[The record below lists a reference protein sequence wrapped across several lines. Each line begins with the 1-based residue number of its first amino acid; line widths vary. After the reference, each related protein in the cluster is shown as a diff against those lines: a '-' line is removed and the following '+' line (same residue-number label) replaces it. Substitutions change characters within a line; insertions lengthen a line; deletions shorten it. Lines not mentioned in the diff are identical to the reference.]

1 MRTETPT
8 NQRTAIRSGLRGDPQ
23 TRPHPEKLSLASK
36 GAIALGIAT
45 ALNAVLIALAPS
57 WTTGLLAAAALSG
70 TVAALFITRG
80 ASSELRRIAGAMWR
94 ESDEISEAS
103 RDVASSSQF
112 TAQGS
117 SEQAATLEETSAS
130 LAEITSLTRK
140 NAESM
145 QAAAGLV
152 GETNRLVEDANRN
165 LEAMVGSMK
174 EINTSSEKISK
185 IIRVID
191 EIAFQTN
198 ILALNAAVEAARAG
212 EAGMG
217 FAVVADEVRNL
228 AQRSAQAAKDTA
240 LLIEESIS
248 KSNAGSA
255 KLDQVAESVRKITGR
270 AAQVKT
276 LVDNV
281 DGVSQQQARGIEQIA
296 AAAGQMERVT
306 QKSAATAERTAAA
319 GEQLAAHA
327 QSLGAL
333 VHKLREL
340 SGADADIA
348 VPAAGRRDRRS
359 MQMEARPDLAPA
371 KFARVPAGAAT
382 GAMRPNSRAEFPL
395 DENEAMF

>member
-1 MRTETPT
+1 MRTGMPA
-8 NQRTAIRSGLRGDPQ
+8 NIRTAKHSAVHTG
-23 TRPHPEKLSLASK
+23 TLSFASK
-36 GAIALGIAT
+36 STFALGIVAV
-45 ALNAVLIALAPS
+45 LNAVLIALAPS
-57 WTTGLLAAAALSG
+57 LAAGCLAAAALCG
-70 TVAALFITRG
+70 TVIALFVTRG
-80 ASSELRRIAGAMWR
+80 ASSELRGIAGAMWR
-94 ESDEISEAS
+94 ESDQISDAS

-112 TAQGS
+112 TAQGA

-281 DGVSQQQARGIEQIA
+281 DGASQQQARGIEQIA
-296 AAAGQMERVT
+296 AAAGQMEQVT
-306 QKSAATAERTAAA
+306 QKSAASAERTASA
-319 GEQLAAHA
+319 GEQLATHA
-327 QSLGAL
+327 QGLTAL

-340 SGADADIA
+340 SGAAPDLGAPA
-348 VPAAGRRDRRS
+348 VARRERKS
-359 MQMEARPDLAPA
+359 SEMEAAVLTPA
-371 KFARVPAGAAT
+371 KFARVPASGAT
-382 GAMRPNSRAEFPL
+382 GALRPQRRAEFPL
-395 DENEAMF
+395 DENDALF

>member
-1 MRTETPT
+1 MRTETPA
-8 NQRTAIRSGLRGDPQ
+8 NMRTAMHSG
-23 TRPHPEKLSLASK
+23 KLSFASK
-36 GAIALGIAT
+36 STFALGIAI

-57 WTTGLLAAAALSG
+57 WVAGGLAAVALCG
-70 TVAALFITRG
+70 TAIALFVARG
-80 ASSELRRIAGAMWR
+80 ASSELRGIAGAMWR
-94 ESDEISEAS
+94 ESDEISDAS

-112 TAQGS
+112 TAQGA

-281 DGVSQQQARGIEQIA
+281 DGASQQQARGIEQIA
-296 AAAGQMERVT
+296 AAAGQMEQVT
-306 QKSAATAERTAAA
+306 QKSAASAERTASA
-319 GEQLAAHA
+319 GEQLAVHA
-327 QSLGAL
+327 QGLTAL

-340 SGADADIA
+340 SGASPDLGA
-348 VPAAGRRDRRS
+348 PTAGRRERKS
-359 MQMEARPDLAPA
+359 VEMETAVMTPV
-371 KFARVPAGAAT
+371 KFARAPASAAT
-382 GAMRPNSRAEFPL
+382 GARRPQRRAEFPL
-395 DENEAMF
+395 DENEALF

>member
-1 MRTETPT
+1 MPT
-8 NQRTAIRSGLRGDPQ
+8 QKVSFGFKSTA
-23 TRPHPEKLSLASK
+23 
-36 GAIALGIAT
+36 AIGIAA
-45 ALNAVLIALAPS
+45 ALNLVLLACAPS
-57 WTTGLLAAAALSG
+57 WLVGLLAAAALCG
-70 TVAALFITRG
+70 TAAALAVTRS
-80 ASSELRRIAGAMWR
+80 ASLKLRGIAGAM
-94 ESDEISEAS
+94 SGASNQVATAS
-103 RDVASSSQF
+103 REVASTSQF
-112 TAQGS
+112 AAEGATQ
-117 SEQAATLEETSAS
+117 QAATLEETSAS
-130 LAEITSLTRK
+130 LTEITSLTRK

-174 EINTSSEKISK
+174 EINGSSEKISK

-240 LLIEESIS
+240 LLIEESIA

-276 LVDNV
+276 LVDSV
-281 DGVSQQQARGIEQIA
+281 DGASQQQARGIEQIGA
-296 AAAGQMERVT
+296 AVGQMEQVT
-306 QKSAATAERTAAA
+306 QKNASSAERSASA
-319 GEQLAAHA
+319 GEDLASHA
-327 QSLGAL
+327 KGLIAL
-333 VHKLREL
+333 VEKLQEL
-340 SGADADIA
+340 SGASAGFSPSPQVL
-348 VPAAGRRDRRS
+348 VPVRAARRAAAGPVRRLPNR
-359 MQMEARPDLAPA
+359 
-371 KFARVPAGAAT
+371 AA
-382 GAMRPNSRAEFPL
+382 AFPL
-395 DENEAMF
+395 DDREADF

>member
-1 MRTETPT
+1 M
-8 NQRTAIRSGLRGDPQ
+8 
-23 TRPHPEKLSLASK
+23 HKEKMSSASK
-36 GAIALGIAT
+36 SAAALGVA
-45 ALNAVLIALAPS
+45 ALLNVVLLALAPG
-57 WTTGLLAAAALSG
+57 WIAGAAAAAALGG
-70 TVAALFITRG
+70 TAAAFFVMRSASAQLRG
-80 ASSELRRIAGAMWR
+80 IAGAMGR
-94 ESDEISEAS
+94 ESGEISGAS
-103 RDVASSSQF
+103 RDVAASSQLA
-112 TAQGS
+112 AQS
-117 SEQAATLEETSAS
+117 ASEQAATLQETSAS
-130 LAEITSLTRK
+130 LSEITSLTRK

-276 LVDNV
+276 LVDDV
-281 DGVSQQQARGIEQIA
+281 DGASQRQARGIEQIA
-296 AAAGQMERVT
+296 AASAQMEQVT
-306 QKSAATAERTAAA
+306 QKNAASAERSAAA
-319 GEQLAAHA
+319 GEQLTSHA
-327 QSLGAL
+327 SGLIAL
-333 VHKLREL
+333 VGKLQEL
-340 SGADADIA
+340 AGSSPAYDA
-348 VPAAGRRDRRS
+348 PAAKRVPVPVRTRAAARIAAPS
-359 MQMEARPDLAPA
+359 SFEAARP
-371 KFARVPAGAAT
+371 AG
-382 GAMRPNSRAEFPL
+382 RAEFPL
-395 DENEAMF
+395 DDSEAF

>member
-1 MRTETPT
+1 MRTETHT
-8 NQRTAIRSGLRGDPQ
+8 STRTVMPRAMHTERLSFASKSTLVLGMAAVLNAILIVMAP
-23 TRPHPEKLSLASK
+23 SLAA
-36 GAIALGIAT
+36 GG
-45 ALNAVLIALAPS
+45 
-57 WTTGLLAAAALSG
+57 LAAAALCV
-70 TVAALFITRG
+70 TAIALFVMRG
-80 ASSELRRIAGAMWR
+80 ASSQLRGIAGAMLR
-94 ESDEISEAS
+94 ESDEISDAS

-112 TAQGS
+112 AAQGAT
-117 SEQAATLEETSAS
+117 EQAATLEETSAS
-130 LAEITSLTRK
+130 LSEITSLTRK

-281 DGVSQQQARGIEQIA
+281 DGASQQQARGIEQIA
-296 AAAGQMERVT
+296 AAAGQMEQVT
-306 QKSAATAERTAAA
+306 QKSAASAERTASA
-319 GEQLAAHA
+319 GEQLATHA
-327 QSLGAL
+327 ESLTAL

-340 SGADADIA
+340 SGVGADLGTAAPVRREKRSPHPIT
-348 VPAAGRRDRRS
+348 PAAL
-359 MQMEARPDLAPA
+359 QPVKVA
-371 KFARVPAGAAT
+371 ARVPAPAGAGT
-382 GAMRPNSRAEFPL
+382 VRPQSRAEFPL
-395 DENEAMF
+395 DENEALF

>member
-1 MRTETPT
+1 MRTETPIHM
-8 NQRTAIRSGLRGDPQ
+8 RTAKHTGMH
-23 TRPHPEKLSLASK
+23 TEKLSFASK
-36 GAIALGIAT
+36 STIVLAIAAV
-45 ALNAVLIALAPS
+45 LNAVLIALAPS
-57 WTTGLLAAAALSG
+57 LAAGVLAAAALCG
-70 TVAALFITRG
+70 TACALFVMRT
-80 ASSELRRIAGAMWR
+80 ASSELRGIAGAMWR
-94 ESDEISEAS
+94 ESDEISDAS
-103 RDVASSSQF
+103 RGVASSSQSA
-112 TAQGS
+112 AQGA
-117 SEQAATLEETSAS
+117 SEQAATLQETSAS
-130 LAEITSLTRK
+130 LTEITSLTRK

-240 LLIEESIS
+240 LLIEDSIS

-255 KLDQVAESVRKITGR
+255 KLDQVAESVRKITGH
-270 AAQVKT
+270 AAQVKS

-296 AAAGQMERVT
+296 AAAGQMEQVT
-306 QKSAATAERTAAA
+306 QKSAASAERTASA
-319 GEQLAAHA
+319 GEQLATHA
-327 QSLGAL
+327 QGLTAL
-333 VHKLREL
+333 VQKLREL
-340 SGADADIA
+340 SGAAADFGA
-348 VPAAGRRDRRS
+348 PPAARRENRS
-359 MQMEARPDLAPA
+359 VQMEASAGVAPPR
-371 KFARVPAGAAT
+371 FARVPVTAAT
-382 GAMRPNSRAEFPL
+382 GTARQHRRSEFPL
-395 DENEAMF
+395 DENEALF